1 MPQSAETMR
10 TILINYNTGTWHIS
24 LRWRHNGHDSV
35 IMGTIASSCFGFCVP
50 GTYSIFC
57 SSAYYE
63 PFLYTWDQKRHIVFA
78 NTCSMVFIMVLT
90 EYPFQSFPMSIMNI
104 HPAWVGTLSMVP
116 GATWALPLTGN
127 TYTGYRRVALT
138 SSQYII
144 WFVPHQVLH
153 HGRVL

>member
-1 MPQSAETMR
+1 MCLHASR
-10 TILINYNTGTWHIS
+10 GK
-24 LRWRHNGHDSV
+24 HNGYLGQLKRRGLSES
-35 IMGTIASSCFGFCVP
+35 TITLVPDTLFGFCVP
-50 GTYSIFC
+50 WTNSIFC

-63 PFLYTWDQKRHIVFA
+63 PFLYTWDKKQHIVLA
-78 NTCSMVFIMVLT
+78 NTCSIFFVMVLT

-104 HPAWVGTLSMVP
+104 HSASVGTLSMVP

-127 TYTGYRRVALT
+127 TYTGYRRVAVT

-144 WFVPHQVLH
+144 WFVTHQVLH